1 MMMRGTT
8 KRSRQELQD
17 ELARLQSQLNVGGG
31 SGLMAANMQSTREN
45 LAATLEL
52 AIEVLREPAFPED
65 ELKTLKDQMLAT
77 IELQRSEPQQIV
89 VRAYQRHWAQ
99 DYPRDDVRYIATIDE
114 EVAFVTNA
122 TAANLRE
129 LHSGFIGAT
138 GAEVVVVGDFDADA
152 VRALITERLG
162 DWRSPKPASDVLNLY
177 SNLETTPTT
186 EVFETPD
193 KENAFFMA
201 GKPIEM
207 RDSHADYPAL
217 VLGNYILGS
226 GPASRLFGRIRG
238 REGLSYGVGS
248 GFNAAP
254 RSDGANFTVNAISAP
269 QNAAQ
274 VEASFRDE
282 LTTILRDG
290 YTQQEFDE
298 AKRSW
303 AQQRQIAR
311 TQDGGLAGTLGLW
324 THVGRTMAWD
334 ADFESKVQALTV
346 EQVRDAMQRHFD
358 LTKMAFMR
366 GGDFAGAPAA
376 GTSSSQ

>member
-1 MMMRGTT
+1 
-8 KRSRQELQD
+8 
-17 ELARLQSQLNVGGG
+17 
-31 SGLMAANMQSTREN
+31 
-45 LAATLEL
+45 
-52 AIEVLREPAFPED
+52 
-65 ELKTLKDQMLAT
+65 
-77 IELQRSEPQQIV
+77 
-89 VRAYQRHWAQ
+89 
-99 DYPRDDVRYIATIDE
+99 
-114 EVAFVTNA
+114 
-122 TAANLRE
+122 
-129 LHSGFIGAT
+129 
-138 GAEVVVVGDFDADA
+138 
-152 VRALITERLG
+152 
-162 DWRSPKPASDVLNLY
+162 
-177 SNLETTPTT
+177 
-186 EVFETPD
+186 VFETPD

-201 GKPIEM
+201 GLPIEM

-248 GFNAAP
+248 GFNASP

-269 QNAAQ
+269 QTAAQ